1 MIRWKSLSHIISLAT
16 HTIDILYEK
25 AELISIYHFLSS
37 TCLVLMGSLN
47 RKTLFTLIK
56 ASIKHSNSNMHI

>member
-1 MIRWKSLSHIISLAT
+1 MIVMCINVPLINEVN
-16 HTIDILYEK
+16 ILYEK
-25 AELISIYHFLSS
+25 AELISTYHFLSS

-56 ASIKHSNSNMHI
+56 ASIKHSSSNMHI